1 MNKINENISLNEGFI
16 VSFYLQIDFIFFFIE
31 GDTRYAVVEWK
42 DENSYV
48 VIGLNCYL
56 KIKEEYRLDE
66 IYKVKW
72 VDNSIYEA
80 RIISIGEF

>member
-1 MNKINENISLNEGFI
+1 MKVLSSLSI
-16 VSFYLQIDFIFFFIE
+16 YRLILYFFFIE

-48 VIGLNCYL
+48 VIGLNCFL

-72 VDNSIYEA
+72 VDNSIYSSNN
-80 RIISIGEF
+80 IIR

>member
-16 VSFYLQIDFIFFFIE
+16 DSLYLQIDFIFFFYLRRHEICCS
-31 GDTRYAVVEWK
+31 RVERC
-42 DENSYV
+42 NSHG
-48 VIGLNCYL
+48 VIRLNCFL
-56 KIKEEYRLDE
+56 KLKEEYRLDE

-72 VDNSIYEA
+72 VDSSIYEA